1 MGALAGPIDSP
12 EAMTRYAV
20 LIRLDR
26 LVEVIVKAL
35 DSKEAEGLVYDRLG
49 EVFGTS
55 GFSTEFHED
64 RDGDVLS
71 VEPV

>member
-1 MGALAGPIDSP
+1 MGALAGPVDSP

-49 EVFGTS
+49 EVFGAS

-71 VEPV
+71 IEPV